1 MKKSKLESKISRV
14 DHASSLAFECSP
26 PPRRR
31 RHEVMRDKG
40 ASQDFLLKGAAAGR
54 KEEQ

>member
-1 MKKSKLESKISRV
+1 MKKSKLERKISRV

-40 ASQDFLLKGAAAGR
+40 ASHDFLLKGAAAGR
-54 KEEQ
+54 EEEQ